1 MLSKTMVQNTV
12 ENIEER
18 LVRLQDHVI
27 ILIFYISG
35 WSSFWLGEI
44 RRF

>member
-27 ILIFYISG
+27 IFKKY
-35 WSSFWLGEI
+35 
-44 RRF
+44 